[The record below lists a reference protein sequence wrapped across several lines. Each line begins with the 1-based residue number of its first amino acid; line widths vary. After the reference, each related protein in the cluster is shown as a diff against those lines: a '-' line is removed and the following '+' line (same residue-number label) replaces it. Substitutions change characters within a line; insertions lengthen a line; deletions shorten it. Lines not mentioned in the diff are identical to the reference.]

1 MRAHEPHLHSTFGG
15 VSYFPYSAFSDI
27 SHLRASFSY
36 IAYLSQAKRTIKM
49 SFCGW
54 GGEKYKDHFE
64 DGEL

>member
-1 MRAHEPHLHSTFGG
+1 MRAHEPHLHSQAIIISLTQHFQTETSRTF
-15 VSYFPYSAFSDI
+15 S
-27 SHLRASFSY
+27 
-36 IAYLSQAKRTIKM
+36 YLSQAKRTIKM